1 MLFTGRLTIFIYV
14 RDIRRGIF
22 HRISNEMNS
31 SLMKLAPHHL
41 FATMTVC
48 CLWLTAAGVFG
59 QPESSLVYPGNDGKL
74 VYEKHANT
82 AESNADN
89 LMIDYSHCGF
99 MGGGVAIPDVPVKVT
114 LYPQFGDDQ
123 QRIQEAIDYVSG
135 LEPDAQGYRGAVL
148 LKAGSYEL
156 GNELLSQS
164 DALQI
169 RKSGVVLR
177 GEGQGSDGT
186 ILTSSFEVK
195 HQMIATRPERP
206 SAGQS
211 HHTRIS
217 DPYVGSGVHGFHVED
232 ASGYAVGD
240 TIFVR
245 FTPNQTWLDETY
257 ANAYMGDG
265 DIDWDTDTY
274 TLNYERI
281 ITHVEDDSIA
291 IHSPVIL
298 PMQEKYGGG
307 AIVKLTY
314 PEPRLNRVGVE
325 NMRLVG
331 TGITPSCQADNPN
344 RLKTAVHFSY
354 TENSWIRS
362 ITVLHTSNSL
372 FKMWDSHHNTI
383 EDCASVEPLG
393 PKRAGYR
400 YTFYFDAASSHNFC
414 QRTYTDDGRHDYV
427 LGPRI
432 PGPNVFLDGV
442 SQRGGTQGPHQ
453 RWATGTLFD
462 NLKLES
468 MIALEHRN
476 GSGSGHSWAGVQS
489 TLWNTESPSIICDAP
504 AGHLNYAIGNTGN
517 EAQSW
522 YVDNTQ
528 AGVYRGYYDSH
539 GTHVATRSL
548 YLKQLEDR
556 LGISAVENIAISEQL
571 EGTIYNMLQ
580 SWKGEGAITE
590 YLADHLASPVDLSLS
605 DLETEEG
612 SQFIEIQWS
621 DPVPDETGFIL
632 ERSDDGGATYTE
644 IATLPANTVSYQDTD
659 ISQTSYHYRLKAVNE
674 TLSSAYVYLFV
685 DMTAEAL
692 YANVTFHVNMR
703 DITDRYEGG
712 DVWMVNQADGAR
724 HEMDDPDADSIFEV
738 TRTYMVGKNLVY
750 SFAYQDG
757 ADSASNITIEEID
770 GMCVNADG
778 YRHLTVPDEDMQL
791 DPFLFGSCNVALPP
805 GVDITD
811 LEGTIIMGS
820 NEDEEWIDAESGSGS
835 PPGETVEM
843 LFDNNVET
851 KYLVRDVYSWVEIKT
866 NRFTK
871 LNGYTITSANDAP
884 SRDPR
889 DWRLRAWNRETERW
903 DVLHS
908 VTDNPVWERRFM
920 TRVWNIDNESWYDR
934 YRLYITGINGDTQGL
949 MQMAE
954 LQLFGEV
961 GEYTAMELAA
971 LPDVS
976 VYPNPA
982 SGHLYIEWPEQTGS
996 FTVEFFDMTGKQ
1008 VYSGHREAANGSP
1021 VRVSL
1026 SSLKPGMYVIKL
1038 VGGGSCHAA
1047 RVVVGNR

>member
-1 MLFTGRLTIFIYV
+1 
-14 RDIRRGIF
+14 
-22 HRISNEMNS
+22 
-31 SLMKLAPHHL
+31 MKDAPNHL
-41 FATMTVC
+41 FATLTVC

-74 VYEKHANT
+74 VYEKHPNT

-89 LMIDYSHCGF
+89 IMIDFSHCGF

-123 QRIQEAIDYVSG
+123 ERIQAAIDYVSG

-156 GNELLSQS
+156 GNALLSQS

-186 ILTSSFEVK
+186 VLTSSFEVK
-195 HQMIATRPERP
+195 HQMIATRPQRP

-211 HHTRIS
+211 DKTRIS
-217 DPYVGSGVHGFHVED
+217 DSYVGSGVHGFHVED
-232 ASGYAVGD
+232 ASGYSVGD

-281 ITHVEDDSIA
+281 ITHVEQDSIA

-298 PMQEKYGGG
+298 PMQDKYGGG
-307 AIVKLTY
+307 EIVKLTY

-331 TGITPSCQADNPN
+331 TGITPSCLADNPN

-354 TENSWIRS
+354 TENSWIRQ

-383 EDCASVEPLG
+383 EDCASIEPLG

-442 SQRGGTQGPHQ
+442 SERGGTQGPHQ
-453 RWATGTLFD
+453 RLATGTLFD

-517 EAQSW
+517 EVLSW

-539 GTHVATRSL
+539 GTHVAPRSL

-556 LGISAVENIAISEQL
+556 LGTSAVENIAISQQL
-571 EGTIYNMLQ
+571 EGPLYDMLQ
-580 SWKGEGAITE
+580 SWKGEGLLTE
-590 YLADHLASPVDLSLS
+590 HNADHLASPVDLSLS
-605 DLETEEG
+605 DLETAEG
-612 SQFIEIQWS
+612 SEFIEIQWG
-621 DPVPDETGFIL
+621 DAVPDETGFIL
-632 ERSDDGGATYTE
+632 ERSEDGGANYTE
-644 IATLPANTVSYQDTD
+644 IATLPANSVSYRDTD
-659 ISQTSYHYRLKAVNE
+659 ITQNTYHYRLKAVNE
-674 TLSSAYVYLFV
+674 TLSSGYVYLFV
-685 DMTAEAL
+685 DMTAETL
-692 YANVTFHVNMR
+692 YANVTFRVNMR

-712 DVWMVNQADGAR
+712 DVWMVDQADSMR
-724 HEMDDPDADSIFEV
+724 YEMADPDADSIFEV

-750 SFAYQDG
+750 KYAYQDG
-757 ADSASNITIEEID
+757 ADSATHIQVESID
-770 GMCVNADG
+770 GPCANAEG
-778 YRHLTVPDEDMQL
+778 NRHLTVQQEDMVL
-791 DPFLFGSCNVALPP
+791 DPHLFGTCDVAPPP

-811 LEGTIIMGS
+811 LEGTIIIGS
-820 NEDEEWIDAESGSGS
+820 NEDEEWIDGEHGSGS
-835 PPGETVEM
+835 PPGETVDM
-843 LFDNNVET
+843 LIDNDVDT

-866 NRFTK
+866 NRFTR
-871 LNGYTITSANDAP
+871 LNGYTITSANDVP

-908 VTDNPVWERRFM
+908 VTDNPAWERRFM
-920 TRVWNIDNESWYDR
+920 TRVWNFDNESWYDR

-954 LQLFGEV
+954 LGLYGEV
-961 GEYTAMELAA
+961 GEYTFARDAA
-971 LPDVS
+971 PAVARI
-976 VYPNPA
+976 YPNPTD
-982 SGHLYIEWPEQTGS
+982 GYMYIAWPDQTGKL
-996 FTVEFFDMTGKQ
+996 TVELFDMTGKR
-1008 VYSGHREAANGSP
+1008 VYHTRRETSNATP
-1021 VRVSL
+1021 VRVTL
-1026 SSLKPGMYVIKL
+1026 PGLAPGIYVIKL
-1038 VGGGSCHAA
+1038 VSGDVCHSA
-1047 RVVVGNR
+1047 RVVIGSR